1 MDLREYFR
9 QKEKGNK
16 EEEWNLIPGN
26 CVPYS
31 FFFFFLLTKKG
42 QPVRASLI
50 RDDFRTP
57 ITQSL
62 GQCLQTAL
70 DRVRPEPCCLTV
82 QP

>member
-42 QPVRASLI
+42 QPVREISI
-50 RDDFRTP
+50 RHDFRTT
-57 ITQSL
+57 IAQGFCQRLQSPL
-62 GQCLQTAL
+62 NRIGL
-70 DRVRPEPCCLTV
+70 
-82 QP
+82 

>member
-42 QPVRASLI
+42 QPVREISI
-50 RDDFRTP
+50 RDDFRPT
-57 ITQSL
+57 IAQGFCQRLQSPL
-62 GQCLQTAL
+62 NRIGL
-70 DRVRPEPCCLTV
+70 
-82 QP
+82 